1 VEAHKQPFIGMADPH
16 SESPHDSPMRP
27 LHPRSGMD
35 APGPLVTDSELLIRQ
50 AFDQSPIKGY
60 ELLFK
65 RYYKPLCS
73 HAARF
78 VYNRQLS
85 EDIVVDTFAQFW
97 QKRLDLVVKTSFRA
111 YLFTIVRN
119 RAFAHLRQEF
129 GHEPMSDQSLDTD
142 LTTEES
148 TPLQLLQFN
157 ELQLKINETI
167 LSASTH
173 SQKVF
178 VMSRFEGKKNGQI
191 ADELG
196 VSVKTVEGHITKV
209 LTLLRQVLRQND
221 LLTLAG
227 ILSFELTGQGIKHLL
242 RLIRAVTEQN
252 I

>member
-1 VEAHKQPFIGMADPH
+1 MADTH
-16 SESPHDSPMRP
+16 SEFLYDTNLRP
-27 LHPRSGMD
+27 LHPRPDRD
-35 APGPLVTDSELLIRQ
+35 APRSLVTDSELLIRQ
-50 AFDQSPIKGY
+50 AFAQSPIKGY
-60 ELLFK
+60 ELLFN

-78 VYNRQLS
+78 VYDRQLS

-97 QKRLDLVVKTSFRA
+97 QKRLDLVVTTSFRA

-119 RAFAHLRQEF
+119 RAFTHLRQEF
-129 GHEPMSDQSLDTD
+129 GREQMPDHSADTD
-142 LTTEES
+142 PITDGS

-167 LSASTH
+167 QSASAH

-196 VSVKTVEGHITKV
+196 VSIKTVEGHITKM

-221 LLTLAG
+221 LLTLAA
-227 ILSFELTGQGIKHLL
+227 ILSFELTGQGINPFL
-242 RLIRAVTEQN
+242 RLISAVTQQN

>member
-1 VEAHKQPFIGMADPH
+1 MADTH
-16 SESPHDSPMRP
+16 SEFLYDTHLRP
-27 LHPRSGMD
+27 LHPRPDTD
-35 APGPLVTDSELLIRQ
+35 APGALVTDSELLIRQ
-50 AFDQSPIKGY
+50 AFVQSPIKGY
-60 ELLFK
+60 ELLFN

-78 VYNRQLS
+78 VYDRQLS
-85 EDIVVDTFAQFW
+85 EDIVVDAFAQFW
-97 QKRLDLVVKTSFRA
+97 QKRLDRVVTTSYRA

-129 GHEPMSDQSLDTD
+129 GHEPMPDHLVDSDPATD
-142 LTTEES
+142 GS
-148 TPLQLLQFN
+148 TPLQVLQFN

-167 LSASTH
+167 QGASAH

-196 VSVKTVEGHITKV
+196 VSVKTVEGHITKM
-209 LTLLRQVLRQND
+209 LTLLRQVLRQNG
-221 LLTLAG
+221 LLTTAAL
-227 ILSFELTGQGIKHLL
+227 LSFALAEPGIKPLL
-242 RLIRAVTEQN
+242 RLIRDVTQLN

>member
-1 VEAHKQPFIGMADPH
+1 MADTH
-16 SESPHDSPMRP
+16 SEFLYNTHLRP
-27 LHPRSGMD
+27 LHPRPD
-35 APGPLVTDSELLIRQ
+35 TDVPLPLVTDSELLIRQ
-50 AFDQSPIKGY
+50 GFAQSPIKGY
-60 ELLFK
+60 ELLFN

-78 VYNRQLS
+78 VYDRQLS
-85 EDIVVDTFAQFW
+85 EDIVVDAFAQFW
-97 QKRLDLVVKTSFRA
+97 QKRLDLVVTTSFRA

-129 GHEPMSDQSLDTD
+129 GHEPVSDHLVDTD
-142 LTTEES
+142 PTADGP
-148 TPLQLLQFN
+148 TPLQVLQFN

-167 LSASTH
+167 QAASAH

-196 VSVKTVEGHITKV
+196 VSIKTVEGHITKM
-209 LTLLRQVLRQND
+209 LTLLRQVLRQNG
-221 LLTLAG
+221 LLTTAA
-227 ILSFELTGQGIKHLL
+227 ILSFALAEPGIKPLL
-242 RLIRAVTEQN
+242 RLIRDVTQLN